1 MGVELVRRLI
11 VLFLIVFIVASVI
24 LIEQTHNKNTAKQVA
39 DIYQPPEELREELY
53 QDIYISLLMPYIE
66 KEVASYY
73 SNILKETPQ
82 VAPYYVYVL
91 DAKRP
96 NGYRSFLFE
105 LKLKVIP
112 YVGPHIGV
120 GVDYITIKI
129 ASRKVTIE
137 NFKHINTYSLP
148 PNYQHLLINNRQEQ

>member
-1 MGVELVRRLI
+1 MRRLI
-11 VLFLIVFIVASVI
+11 VLFLIVFIVVSTI
-24 LIEQTHNKNTAKQVA
+24 FLIEKNHDKNTTKQVNN
-39 DIYQPPEELREELY
+39 IYQPPDSRGELY

-82 VAPYYVYVL
+82 VAPYYVNVL

-148 PNYQHLLINNRQEQ
+148 PNYQHLLINVDRNNNNG